1 MRGGRDINAR
11 LAEAA
16 GLAAAIGIDIR
27 ASQSFRVR
35 SPRPATLFGS
45 GQAQMIADL
54 VQANEAELV
63 IVDNSLSPIQQS
75 NLEKATEAKVIDRT
89 GMILEIFGERAA
101 TDDGRL
107 QVELAHIDYTEVRLV
122 RRVWKRTRLNY
133 RQY

>member
-1 MRGGRDINAR
+1 MRGGRDIDAR

-75 NLEKATEAKVIDRT
+75 NLEKETEAKVIDRT
-89 GMILEIFGERAA
+89 GLTLERSEEHSGGKE
-101 TDDGRL
+101 G
-107 QVELAHIDYTEVRLV
+107 
-122 RRVWKRTRLNY
+122 
-133 RQY
+133 